1 MSQPDQKYS
10 IKVFIFQTNP
20 RQNEFFRVVEKT
32 VWNFASG
39 GTWSEVDGRN
49 ELKINNT
56 GTSGALRLLT
66 NKGEGCIITL
76 SDQTAC
82 VINPQY
88 YSKDHPNM
96 EKQRERQLASYE
108 TADLQDHK
116 FSFEYVVSEGDELTV
131 RVLIA

>member
-32 VWNFASG
+32 VRNFASG

-49 ELKINNT
+49 ELKLNGT

-66 NKGEGCIITL
+66 DKGEGCIITL
-76 SDQTAC
+76 GRWGDIITNLKEDQTTC

-88 YSKDHPNM
+88 YSKDHPDM

-108 TADLQDHK
+108 TADLQGHK
-116 FSFEYVVSEGDELTV
+116 FSV
-131 RVLIA
+131 